1 MNRRN
6 AAASV
11 RARLLNKA
19 RADKRDFTLVLTR
32 YALER
37 LLYRLSISTHADHF
51 LLKGALLFDL
61 WFDVPLR
68 PTRDMDLLGFGL
80 AEEPHLI
87 AAFTDL
93 CALDVDD
100 GISFDAQSIRAE
112 EIRKEANY
120 AGIRV
125 TLLAWID
132 GARCPVQID
141 VGYGDAVTPGP
152 EAVEYPVMLDEFP
165 APKLRV
171 YPRCTVVAEKLEALI
186 SLGVANSR
194 MKDYFDLWVLAKHSD
209 FDGEVLREA
218 IGATLSRRGTD
229 IPTDVPFGLTKAFAT
244 DAQKQM
250 QWQGF
255 LRKNRL
261 EALTLEQVVADLRDF
276 LMPPLSALAL
286 RGEFGGTWKRES
298 WIDVV

>member
-1 MNRRN
+1 MSGRN
-6 AAASV
+6 VAASV
-11 RARLLNKA
+11 RGRLLNTA
-19 RADKRDFTLVLTR
+19 RADKRDFNLVLTR

-37 LLYRLSISTHADHF
+37 LLYRLSISEYADHF

-68 PTRDMDLLGFGL
+68 PTRDLDLLGFGL

-87 AAFTDL
+87 AVFTDL
-93 CALDVDD
+93 CALDVED
-100 GISFDAQSIRAE
+100 GIRFDAQSIRAE

-125 TLLAWID
+125 TLLGWID
-132 GARCPVQID
+132 GARCPVQVD

-152 EAVEYPVMLDEFP
+152 EAVEYPVMLEEFP

-171 YPRCTVVAEKLEALI
+171 YPRYTVVAEKFEALI

-194 MKDYFDLWVLAKHSD
+194 MKDYFDLWVLARHSD
-209 FDGEVLREA
+209 FEGEVLREA
-218 IGATLSRRGTD
+218 IGATLSRRDTD
-229 IPTDVPFGLTKAFAT
+229 IPTDVPFGLTEAFAT
-244 DAQKQM
+244 DVQKQM

-255 LRKNRL
+255 LKKNRL
-261 EALTLEQVVADLRDF
+261 EALTLEQVVPDLRDF
-276 LMPPLSALAL
+276 LMPPLSALASGQGFS
-286 RGEFGGTWKRES
+286 RVWNREA
-298 WIDVV
+298 WQPAA